1 MTINRFSSRRTQLD
15 QSFLNQRLQGA
26 KSYDR
31 IAGYFSS
38 SMLEVAGE
46 ALESITGLIRI
57 VCNSDLDVRDVE
69 TAKAANFAIRREWC
83 ASQPENFNYYSK
95 PRFARLYEFL
105 RSGKMQ
111 VKVLPLEK
119 FGLVHGK
126 AGVITLANGN
136 KTSFIGSTNETYRG
150 WKLNYE
156 LLWEDDSSEAI
167 QWVQEEFDA
176 LWNSPFACN
185 LCDFVVEDIGRLVKR
200 TVIPSVDIWREQ
212 PEAAAPIIE
221 TPVYRQEYGLWEHQK
236 YFVNLTFN
244 AHRTP
249 DGARFVLADMVGLG
263 KTMQLAMSAM
273 LMALYGD
280 KPVLILVPK
289 PLLWQWQEEMKNL
302 LDMPSAIW
310 DGKRWIDE
318 NGIEYPIT
326 GAAGIKKCPR
336 QIGLVSQGLITRKT
350 EAAEYLKQL
359 TYECIIVDEAHRARR
374 KNLAPD
380 KEQEK
385 PEPNNLMAFLCQ
397 ISTKTKSLLLATA
410 TPVQLYPVEAW
421 DLLNILAPIENESVL
436 GNIWS
441 HWRKAEEALAVV
453 TGTNNL
459 PEDDLDLWS
468 WIRNPLPP
476 SSEDRDFEMIRRS
489 LKLPDSEAVASGD
502 AWSKLRKPDQ
512 RRVKDLGRN
521 FAQQHNP
528 FIRHIIR
535 RTREFLESTIDPETG
550 EPYLQPVKVEL
561 FGERDKDAI
570 RLPPYLKEAYEF
582 AEKFCQLL
590 GSRMK
595 GAGFLKTLLLR
606 RVGSTIHAGMNTAKN
621 MLQDWDDIEDED
633 DREEEIIEVEKLK
646 SLTIAERESLQAFVN
661 ALEANQERDP
671 KYQAVVEILLR
682 RGWLE
687 QGCIIFSQYFDSI
700 FWLASQLSQE
710 LLQQE
715 PIGIYAGGQKSGIF
729 LGGVFSKQNREE
741 LKQMVRRGEMRLLL
755 GTDAASEGLNLQR
768 LGTLINLDLP
778 WNPTRLE
785 QRKGRIQ
792 RIGQLRNTVYVYN
805 MRYKGSVE
813 DRVHELLSNRLAA
826 IHQIFGQIPDVLE
839 DLWIEIAMGKIER
852 AKQTIDA
859 VPKQHPFEIKYHKL
873 EKIAWESC
881 TEVLDGSD
889 RKKSLLKGWENL

>member
-26 KSYDR
+26 KSYER

-69 TAKAANFAIRREWC
+69 TAKAANYAIRREWC
-83 ASQPENFNYYSK
+83 ASQPEKINYYSK

-136 KTSFIGSTNETYRG
+136 RTSFIGSTNETYRA

-156 LLWEDDSSEAI
+156 LLWEDDSPEAI

-249 DGARFVLADMVGLG
+249 HGARFVLADMVGLG
-263 KTMQLAMSAM
+263 KTVQLAMSAM

-336 QIGLVSQGLITRKT
+336 QIGLVSQGLITRKS
-350 EAAEYLKQL
+350 EASEYLKQL

-374 KNLAPD
+374 KNLAPE
-380 KEQEK
+380 KEHEK

-397 ISTKTKSLLLATA
+397 ISTQTKSLLLATA

-453 TGTNNL
+453 TGENNL

-476 SSEDRDFEMIRRS
+476 SSEDRDFKMIRRS

-502 AWSKLRKPDQ
+502 AWLKLGKPDQ

-521 FAQQHNP
+521 FAQLHNP

-535 RTREFLESTIDPETG
+535 RTREFLESTIDPESG

-561 FGERDKDAI
+561 FGEGDKDAI

-582 AEKFCQLL
+582 AEDFCQLL

-633 DREEEIIEVEKLK
+633 DGEEEIIEVEKFK
-646 SLTIAERESLQAFVN
+646 SLTLTERELLQAFVN

-671 KYQAVVEILLR
+671 KYQAVVDILLR

-687 QGCIIFSQYFDSI
+687 LGCIIFSQYFDSI

-792 RIGQLRNTVYVYN
+792 RIGQLRNTVYVFN

-813 DRVHELLSNRLAA
+813 DRVHELLSSRLAA
-826 IHQIFGQIPDVLE
+826 IHQIFGQIPDILE
-839 DLWIEIAMGKIER
+839 DLWIEIAMGEIER
-852 AKQTIDA
+852 AKQTINA
-859 VPKQHPFEIKYHKL
+859 VPKQHPFEIKYHKP

-889 RKKSLLKGWENL
+889 RQKSLLKGWENL

>member
-1 MTINRFSSRRTQLD
+1 MTINRFSSRRTKLD

-46 ALESITGLIRI
+46 ALESMTGLVRI

-69 TAKAANFAIRREWC
+69 TAKAAKFAIRREWC
-83 ASQPENFNYYSK
+83 ASQPEKLSPHSK

-105 RSGKMQ
+105 CSGKMQ

-126 AGVITLANGN
+126 AGVITFADGN
-136 KTSFIGSTNETYRG
+136 QTSFMGSTNETYRA

-156 LLWEDDSSEAI
+156 LLWEDDAPDAI

-176 LWNSPFACN
+176 LWNHPLACN
-185 LCDFVVEDIGRLVKR
+185 LCDFVIEDIGRIVQR
-200 TVIPSVDIWREQ
+200 TVIPSVEVWREQ
-212 PEAAAPIIE
+212 PDAAAPIIE
-221 TPVYRQEYGLWEHQK
+221 TPVYRKEYGLWEHQK
-236 YFVNLTFN
+236 YFVNLAFN
-244 AHRTP
+244 AHRTAH
-249 DGARFVLADMVGLG
+249 GARFVLADMVGLG

-289 PLLWQWQEEMKNL
+289 PLLWQWQEEMKTL

-318 NGIEYPIT
+318 NGIEYPVT

-336 QIGLVSQGLITRKT
+336 QIGLVSQGLVTRKS

-380 KEQEK
+380 KEAER

-397 ISTKTKSLLLATA
+397 ISARTKSLLLATA

-436 GNIWS
+436 GNTWS
-441 HWRKAEEALAVV
+441 HWRKAAEALAVV
-453 TGTNNL
+453 IGDDNL

-476 SSEDRDFEMIRRS
+476 SSEDRDCAIIRRS
-489 LKLPDSEAVASGD
+489 LKLPDSQAVAAGD

-512 RRVKDLGRN
+512 QRVKELGQD
-521 FAQQHNP
+521 FAQLHNP
-528 FIRHIIR
+528 FIRHIVR
-535 RTREFLESTIDPETG
+535 RTREFLENTIDPETA

-561 FGERDKDAI
+561 FGEGDRDAI
-570 RLPPYLKEAYEF
+570 RLPPYLNEAYQF
-582 AEKFCQLL
+582 AEDFCQLL
-590 GSRMK
+590 GARMK

-621 MLQDWDDIEDED
+621 MLQDWDDIEDEED
-633 DREEEIIEVEKLK
+633 GEEDSIELAKLK
-646 SLTIAERESLQAFVN
+646 SLTIAERELLQAFVH

-671 KYQAVVEILLR
+671 KYQAIVDILLN

-687 QGCIIFSQYFDSI
+687 RGCIIFSQYFDSI
-700 FWLASQLSQE
+700 YWLADRLSQE
-710 LLQQE
+710 LLPQE

-729 LGGVFSKQNREE
+729 LGGAFTKQNREE
-741 LKQMVRRGEMRLLL
+741 LKQMVSKGEMRLLL

-792 RIGQLRNTVYVYN
+792 RIGQLRSTVYVYN

-813 DRVHELLSNRLAA
+813 DRVHELLSNRLAS

-839 DLWIEIAMGKIER
+839 DLWIEIAMGEIEL
-852 AKQTIDA
+852 AKQTINA
-859 VPKQHPFEIKYHKL
+859 VPKQNPFEIKYHKP

-881 TEVLDGSD
+881 TQVLDSSD
-889 RKKSLLKGWENL
+889 IKKSLLKKWETL